1 MPLNPVSK
9 SNKRKRDAEGQGRQG
24 DFQDFMATTQTTGPK
39 PTWANE
45 TDDAAATT
53 TTASTHTLQA
63 VIGADVANDSLKKP
77 KSIDKTAKQDRELDP
92 GLAPR
97 DERNVTR
104 EEKKRK
110 RSKPGEETEAG
121 ETPTSRNHTTTKD
134 EDISH
139 LGAKAAKKKKR
150 QEGTTN
156 SESCAPEAQTE
167 HEVSGLRS
175 PKAKKKER
183 KNSKEAKGVDE
194 SLDDASGLNE
204 EDADRTQLE
213 DTRTDSD
220 WLRAR
225 TNRTLDLVDVQE
237 VPTKAPEHAVS
248 EGSNHSNNSSYHEA
262 EPCMTAPP
270 HVMQPDL
277 EESLANGRLFI
288 RNLPYS
294 ADEADVKNLFSK
306 YGKVNEVSCRALSWS
321 VFFHDDFLIGTAYAM
336 HMILAGKSILVD
348 ASHF

>member
-9 SNKRKRDAEGQGRQG
+9 SNKRKRDAEGQERQG
-24 DFQDFMATTQTTGPK
+24 DLQDFMATMQTTGSK

-45 TDDAAATT
+45 TDAAIVTT

-63 VIGADVANDSLKKP
+63 VTGADVANDNLKKP
-77 KSIDKTAKQDRELDP
+77 KSKDKMAKQDREPDP

-97 DERNVTR
+97 DERNITR

-110 RSKPGEETEAG
+110 RSKPEGETEAG
-121 ETPTSRNHTTTKD
+121 KSLAD

-139 LGAKAAKKKKR
+139 FGTKATKKKMKR
-150 QEGTTN
+150 QEGPTN
-156 SESCAPEAQTE
+156 SESRALETRVE
-167 HEVSGLRS
+167 HEVSDLHS
-175 PKAKKKER
+175 PKAKKKKER
-183 KNSKEAKGVDE
+183 KKSKEAKGVDE

-225 TNRTLDLVDVQE
+225 TNRILDLVDVQE
-237 VPTKAPEHAVS
+237 VPTKASEHAVS

-262 EPCMTAPP
+262 EPCMTTP
-270 HVMQPDL
+270 HVVQPDL

-306 YGKVNEVSCRALSWS
+306 YGKVNEVSCRALSLVS
-321 VFFHDDFLIGTAYAM
+321 LFFHDDFLIGTAYAM
-336 HMILAGKSILVD
+336 HMILTGKSILVD

>member
-24 DFQDFMATTQTTGPK
+24 DFQDYMATTQTTGSK

-45 TDDAAATT
+45 TDATAATT
-53 TTASTHTLQA
+53 TTATASTHTLQA
-63 VIGADVANDSLKKP
+63 VTGADVANDSLKKL
-77 KSIDKTAKQDRELDP
+77 KSKDKTARQDRESDP
-92 GLAPR
+92 GFAPR

-110 RSKPGEETEAG
+110 RPKPGEETEAG

-139 LGAKAAKKKKR
+139 LGAKAAKKKR

-156 SESCAPEAQTE
+156 SESYAPEAQTE

-237 VPTKAPEHAVS
+237 VPTKASEHAVS

-262 EPCMTAPP
+262 EPCMTAP
-270 HVMQPDL
+270 HVVQPDL

-306 YGKVNEVSCRALSWS
+306 YGKVNEVSYRAL
-321 VFFHDDFLIGTAYAM
+321 FLVSRFSM
-336 HMILAGKSILVD
+336 MIS
-348 ASHF
+348 